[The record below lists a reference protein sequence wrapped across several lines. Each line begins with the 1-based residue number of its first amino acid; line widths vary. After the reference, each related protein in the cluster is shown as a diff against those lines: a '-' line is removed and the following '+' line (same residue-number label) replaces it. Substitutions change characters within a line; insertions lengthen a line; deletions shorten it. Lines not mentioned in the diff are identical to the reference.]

1 MNPTCSPSRRQA
13 LAALGLAAT
22 GVSLLAAGCTSMP
35 GIEPPRVSLVGVERL
50 KGEGLELRLALKLR
64 VQNPGAIALTF
75 DGLSVEL
82 DVNGRPLA
90 TGVTNEGGSIPKLGE
105 AVVTVP
111 VSVSATAAVR
121 QMMGLMDGTARREL
135 PYTLRG
141 RIVGGPLAG
150 MAALGGGL
158 SFVSEGSMKL
168 PL

>member
-1 MNPTCSPSRRQA
+1 MNTTLPRRRA
-13 LAALGLAAT
+13 LATLGLGAAA
-22 GVSLLAAGCTSMP
+22 GALLAAGCTSMP
-35 GIEPPRVSLVGVERL
+35 GIEPPRVTLVGVERL

-64 VQNPGAIALTF
+64 VQNPGSFPLTY

-90 TGVTNEGGSIPKLGE
+90 SGVTNEGGSIGRLGE

-121 QMMGLMDGTARREL
+121 QMMGLMDGSARREL
-135 PYTLRG
+135 PYTVRG